1 MITVRTVGVAI
12 AGVLAGLLAGFLL
25 FDELL
30 SRLLVA
36 SGDEPG
42 TGLGLLIGF
51 GPIVLAIAGAVTAVR
66 LDGRKRALGGRS

>member
-1 MITVRTVGVAI
+1 MRTVGVAI
-12 AGVLAGLLAGFLL
+12 LGAVAGLLAGFLV

-42 TGLGLLIGF
+42 AGLGLLIGF
-51 GPIVLAIAGAVTAVR
+51 GPWVLAIVGAVAAVR
-66 LDGRKRALGGRS
+66 LDGRKRAVGDRS